1 MQTLSNRLLY
11 IVICLSVTPVVNA
24 QLSPAQDDLGYINKV
39 SLSIHTRIYLDSVL
53 DGNTLV
59 ILSPD
64 LKIRVATIMDMKDRK
79 SLITASEKL
88 EKLNYEILEFRI
100 GINQHFS
107 NNWSNLR
114 KAILDT
120 ALQTNDVCTIQFRK
134 KGTFFILQE
143 TSIKRIPL
151 TPKITKYKVDTTA
164 YQVLHGDSI
173 SINAGE
179 NIELRWKKN
188 WESKDSCILLKVRN
202 GRGLI
207 IRDWTLIG
215 HAFTLKNIGSNDKYI
230 LESKYIDSE
239 SSSTYYIE
247 ILPYWY
253 EHVGIRIGF
262 ILFFFFLIYIGF
274 KITKKIRSRQELQKK
289 AFAKTQ
295 IKLIRNRLNPHW
307 TFNSISSV
315 IGLISNQEN
324 EKAIEYLN
332 GFSLLLRD
340 SLDRNKDDIVSLG
353 EDITVMDVYI
363 TLELIKHGGS
373 FNMVVD
379 PSLDLDQIEFPYML
393 IQPSLENAI
402 KHGIAGMGNLGVI
415 NLVYKKDGR
424 DLLITVTD
432 NGRDKQGGS
441 KKGHGTG
448 ITEEWIE
455 YLNKSNPS
463 ININYEISHKKEGT
477 IVMFRFE
484 NWITA

>member
-1 MQTLSNRLLY
+1 MSNRLLY
-11 IVICLSVTPVVNA
+11 IVICLSVTPVVSA
-24 QLSPAQDDLGYINKV
+24 QLSPTQDDLGYINKV
-39 SLSIHTRIYLDSVL
+39 SLSIHTRVYLDSVL
-53 DGNTLV
+53 DGNTLA

-64 LKIRVATIMDMKDRK
+64 LKIRLATILDMKERK

-88 EKLNYEILEFRI
+88 EKLNYEMLEFRI
-100 GINQHFS
+100 GINQHFA
-107 NNWSNLR
+107 NYWRNLG
-114 KAILDT
+114 KDILDT
-120 ALQTNDVCTIQFRK
+120 ALQTNDICTIQFRN
-134 KGTFFILQE
+134 KGAFLILQE

-164 YQVLHGDSI
+164 YQIFHGDSI
-173 SINAGE
+173 SIAAGK
-179 NIELRWKKN
+179 NIELRWKKY
-188 WESKDSCILLKVRN
+188 WESKDSCILLRVKN
-202 GRGLI
+202 GRGII
-207 IRDWTLIG
+207 IRDWSLIG
-215 HAFTLKNIGSNDKYI
+215 HVFNLKSLGSNDKYI
-230 LESKYIDSE
+230 LECKYIDAD

-247 ILPYWY
+247 ILPFWY
-253 EHVGIRIGF
+253 EYSGIRIGF

-274 KITKKIRSRQELQKK
+274 RVAKKIRSRQDLQNK
-289 AFAKTQ
+289 ASAKTQ
-295 IKLIRNRLNPHW
+295 IRLIRNRLNPHW

-315 IGLISNQEN
+315 IHLIGNQEN

-353 EDITVMDVYI
+353 EDITVMDVYM

-402 KHGIAGMGNLGVI
+402 KHGIAGMGNQGVI
-415 NLVYKKDGR
+415 NLVYKQEGR
-424 DLLITVTD
+424 DLLISVTD
-432 NGRDKQGGS
+432 NGSEKPAGS

-448 ITEEWIE
+448 ITEEWIK
-455 YLNKSNPS
+455 YLNKSNPA
-463 ININYEISHKKEGT
+463 ININYEMSHTKVGT

-484 NWITA
+484 NWITV